1 MNDKTPN
8 KKRVVEHSLTGCIDY
23 DLYDDGSVE
32 IVCPQCRKPR
42 TLVGKAATDFMK
54 WHKDNPAYKC
64 MQCYVDGQNKDF
76 SGKKKDNFDD
86 RSDQIAYAQSFN
98 LAVALL
104 APNVK
109 DEAKEI
115 GIKNDKLM
123 KENILYWQKWFYEQL
138 TNRDK

>member
-76 SGKKKDNFDD
+76 SGKKKDNFED
-86 RSDQIAYAQSFN
+86 RSDQIAWNSAVNNAN
-98 LAVALL
+98 LRVNAYL
-104 APNVK
+104 ASGMTVE
-109 DEAKEI
+109 DSEECEAGLRETYYI
-115 GIKNDKLM
+115 IIKQGH
-123 KENILYWQKWFYEQL
+123 I
-138 TNRDK
+138 TP